1 MSSTRED
8 CAARLEELAR
18 DERFEGR
25 REDLESLAA
34 ALRDQAD
41 GSWTGIDLMAAFPPE
56 ATITVVHRTF
66 LERLFGIIAGA
77 SVFLPVAWTWMSLRS
92 ATNAYDEYLADH
104 TQEEIV
110 GQTFLGLWTTGFEG
124 RLTGYHQ
131 FAPMALVSL
140 VLIVM
145 AMGSIVLHRLI
156 AEMNVSREDNA
167 THAAR
172 KELIGELVSAQRWLN
187 VRRTDDPRFLEEA
200 IKRSVAELV
209 KAQTATRAGV
219 DELRAAVS
227 AATGALG
234 GVTAK
239 ASADLGAATSKAAED
254 LGAASTKAAAALGGA
269 TTKAA
274 EALGVATTQ
283 AASDLGGA
291 TTKSVDEIG
300 AVSTGLLGRLEPL
313 LQATADAGRTLS
325 AAADSTAEAQRKVT
339 ETTAEAQRK
348 VTEST
353 TEMQA
358 GLTAALTEFG
368 ATLGRSSTHLGE
380 QTGSALS
387 SLSGS
392 VAKVAS
398 AKDEWAIA
406 LQAGLLANQGAVESV
421 GTRLEDFVK
430 LLQSNDGTLQ
440 SQIEELKRA
449 ADLSSQLLT
458 ELRNRAETAGQGA

>member
-25 REDLESLAA
+25 REDLESLAV

-41 GSWTGIDLMAAFPPE
+41 GSWTGIDLVAAFPPE
-56 ATITVVHRTF
+56 ATVTVVHRTF
-66 LERLFGIIAGA
+66 AERLFGIIAGA

-92 ATNAYDEYLADH
+92 ATNAYDDYLASH
-104 TQEEIV
+104 TQDEIV
-110 GQTFLGLWTTGFEG
+110 GQTFLGLWTTGFED

-140 VLIVM
+140 VLILM
-145 AMGSIVLHRLI
+145 AMGSIILHRLI

-167 THAAR
+167 MHEAR
-172 KELIGELVSAQRWLN
+172 KDLTGQLVAAQRWLN

-200 IKRSVAELV
+200 IKRSVAELLEAHAATRKGV
-209 KAQTATRAGV
+209 EELSAAVTTAT
-219 DELRAAVS
+219 E
-227 AATGALG
+227 ALG
-234 GVTAK
+234 GVTAR
-239 ASADLGAATSKAAED
+239 ASADLGAATSKAAAD
-254 LGAASTKAAAALGGA
+254 LGGA

-274 EALGVATTQ
+274 AELGVATTK
-283 AASDLGGA
+283 AASELGGA

-313 LQATADAGRTLS
+313 LEATAAAGRTLS

-339 ETTAEAQRK
+339 ESTAEAQRK

-353 TEMQA
+353 TDMQA
-358 GLTAALTEFG
+358 GIAAALTEFG
-368 ATLGRSSTHLGE
+368 ATLGRSSTDLGE

-392 VAKVAS
+392 IEKVAS
-398 AKDEWAIA
+398 AKDEWAIV
-406 LQAGLLANQGAVESV
+406 LQTGLLANQGSVDSMRGHVE
-421 GTRLEDFVK
+421 EFVK
-430 LLQSNDGTLQ
+430 VLKSNDSTLQ
-440 SQIEELKRA
+440 ALANELRKA
-449 ADLSSQLLT
+449 ADDSKQVLA
-458 ELRNRAETAGQGA
+458 ELRDRAEADGKVPDGGDRTSV